1 MKVRATTDIY
11 LDFGGARILIKKNEI
26 WDKKFLD
33 CFRVTLNKG
42 TIWIDMQMCHF
53 QKYFKSV

>member
-1 MKVRATTDIY
+1 MKVRATTDIH

-26 WDKKFLD
+26 WNKKFLD
-33 CFRVTLNKG
+33 CFRVTLNRG
-42 TIWIDMQMCHF
+42 NIWIDMQMCDF